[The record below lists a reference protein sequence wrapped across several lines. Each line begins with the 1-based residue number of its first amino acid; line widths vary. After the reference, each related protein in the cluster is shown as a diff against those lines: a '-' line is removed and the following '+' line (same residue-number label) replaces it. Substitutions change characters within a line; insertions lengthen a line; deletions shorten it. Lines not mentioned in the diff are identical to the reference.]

1 LTGPA
6 TSAAAV
12 AQLALLG
19 EALVYAEQVAV
30 FVWDDDRHYV
40 AVNDFACRLVGLT
53 REELLG
59 RRVGFASPDIE
70 AKIADVQRHAA
81 QHGTSSFVRAD
92 GATIALEW
100 VTFRTRIA
108 GLPYMASVCWPASEP
123 A

>member
-1 LTGPA
+1 VTGQA
-6 TSAAAV
+6 SSAVAV

-19 EALVYAEQVAV
+19 EALACAEQVAV
-30 FVWDDDRHYV
+30 FVWDDDRNYV
-40 AVNDFACRLVGLT
+40 AVNEFACRLVGLT

-92 GATIALEW
+92 GETIPLEW

-108 GLPYMASVCWPASEP
+108 GLSYMASVCWAPTAPA
-123 A
+123 